1 MRELQRKH
9 YQKNKIRVDE
19 YTKKWAE
26 ENPDKVKLYI
36 NKSNERRRTDPTYK
50 ERMRVKYSQTDR
62 SIRTSKD
69 YYYKQLLAKG
79 SSFGAR
85 DVPQELVEVKKM
97 HIKLLRAIK
106 EKG

>member
-1 MRELQRKH
+1 MR
-9 YQKNKIRVDE
+9 
-19 YTKKWAE
+19 A
-26 ENPDKVKLYI
+26 
-36 NKSNERRRTDPTYK
+36 
-50 ERMRVKYSQTDR
+50 
-62 SIRTSKD
+62 SKD

-97 HIKLLRAIK
+97 HIKLQRAIK